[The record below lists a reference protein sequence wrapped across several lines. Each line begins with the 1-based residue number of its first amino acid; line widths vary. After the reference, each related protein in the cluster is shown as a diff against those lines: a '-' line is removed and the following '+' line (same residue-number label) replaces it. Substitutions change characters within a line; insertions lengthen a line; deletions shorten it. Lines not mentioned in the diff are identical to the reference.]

1 MKTTLLSCLSCLVF
15 FIASIAS
22 FSQCM
27 QYAIPL
33 AERIG
38 GASTIIEG
46 KIVSQKCF
54 PAGRNGMIY
63 TSSTIEVYRIFKG
76 LTGSTLKYTD
86 IVTQGGTYQNE
97 RVSVSPSIDLQVGQ
111 TGLFFLQEHTDNNDF
126 KGFEPYSWQQCY
138 VQYDEQSGRV
148 SDVFTSYP
156 NANYLYNAI
165 TGQLGN
171 TTRIVQPYIPLEKKQ
186 NGKSPKTLGAVIT
199 SFSPTYITAGT
210 DSSITIR
217 GSGFGGEYSGQ
228 AAVAFSNADDGGVT
242 MFSAAPSRIVSWTD
256 NVIVVKVPYQ
266 AGTGRIRVTSV
277 DGTQATTSAG
287 SIIINYA
294 ITNVTDSLSGNAYP
308 PYLVNANET
317 GGYTLTLNSSFAT
330 NNLAVDAF
338 KIALR
343 TWRCNTFIN
352 VGITKSQTA
361 LNCVNGKDGIN
372 VVSFDDSCTLP
383 VGVISLTYR
392 FYNGCNI
399 SFWSLREFDMIFSK
413 DAGGNLWNYAP
424 TFVVGATQID
434 FQSTVLHEIG
444 HVHQLG
450 HIIGAGQVMHYKLAP
465 RIFARSLGTRDIAGG
480 AYVINRS
487 INKTICAQ
495 KGITR
500 LTSNICDNP
509 GVAPSGEFIAVP
521 LSGCA
526 PLTVNFID
534 QSTDSTTLWNW
545 DFTDKGLDNTYT
557 KNPSYTYSEPGKYS
571 VKFTAANALG
581 SKTTT
586 KLSYITVYA
595 LPTLTMG
602 KSRNACLGSTVKL
615 GEGVSIKGTAPYTYR
630 WSPTDFIDDSTLAN
644 PTASVSTQSII
655 EYTLTITDA
664 HGCSDTKS
672 FVITPVFSPTIS
684 AGNNISICKGDKR
697 VVLGGAPTAS
707 GGTPPYSYLWTPA
720 TGLDSAK
727 IANPTANPSVTTKYL
742 LTVSDKNGGCQLV
755 DSVVV
760 TVTPASIKPTIIQNL
775 DTLFSS
781 IAATYQWRKDSVI
794 IPNETKQFLL
804 TTIPGRYTVT
814 VTTSNPCP
822 STSSEYIIKS
832 TGVLEVDE
840 SSDIRIYPNPTDG
853 NVDIQLPFTGAKC
866 RITNVL
872 GMVINEQIIYGK
884 DAKVSLLN
892 YPAGMYYIEFTTDD
906 NQHFVKVIT
915 KD

>member
-1 MKTTLLSCLSCLVF
+1 MKTFLLSCLLYLF
-15 FIASIAS
+15 ATIASY
-22 FSQCM
+22 SQCM
-27 QYAIPL
+27 QYDIPL
-33 AERIG
+33 AKRVG
-38 GASTIIEG
+38 GASAIVEG

-63 TSSTIEVYRIFKG
+63 TRSTIEVYKIFKG
-76 LTGSTLKYTD
+76 LSASSLNTID

-97 RVSVSPSIDLQVGQ
+97 RVSVSPAIDLSIGQ
-111 TGLFFLQEHTDNNDF
+111 TGLFFLQEHTNNDDF
-126 KGFEPYSWQQCY
+126 IGFEPYSWQQCF
-138 VQYDEQSGRV
+138 VQYDEQAGTA
-148 SDVFTSYP
+148 SDVFTPYP
-156 NANYLYNAI
+156 SAKYLYNAI
-165 TGQLGN
+165 NGQLGN
-171 TTRIVQPYIPLEKKQ
+171 SMRIIQPYTPQVKKQ
-186 NGKSPKTLGAVIT
+186 NGKNSKTLVASI
-199 SFSPTYITAGT
+199 SSLSPSYITAGT
-210 DSSITIR
+210 DSSLTIR
-217 GSGFGGEYSGQ
+217 GAGFGSEYGGQ

-242 MFSAAPSRIVSWTD
+242 MFSAAPSRIVSWND
-256 NVIVVKVPYQ
+256 NVIVVKVPHQ
-266 AGTGRIRVTSV
+266 AGTGKVRVTSV
-277 DGTQATTSAG
+277 DGTQATTSSG
-287 SIIINYA
+287 SITINYA
-294 ITNVTDSLSGNAYP
+294 VTNVTDSLSGNAYP

-343 TWRCNTFIN
+343 TWRCNTFLN
-352 VGITKSQTA
+352 MGVTKSQTA

-383 VGVISLTYR
+383 AGVISLSYQ

-399 SFWSLREFDMIFSK
+399 TFWSLREFDMIFSK

-424 TFVVGATQID
+424 TFVIGATQID

-450 HIIGAGQVMHYKLAP
+450 HVIGTGQVMQYKLAP
-465 RIFARSLGTRDIAGG
+465 RTFTRTLAARDIAGG
-480 AYVINRS
+480 TFVMNRS
-487 INKTICAQ
+487 VNKTICAQ
-495 KGITR
+495 KGITK

-521 LSGCA
+521 SSGCA

-545 DFTDKGLDNTYT
+545 DFTNKGLDNTYT

-586 KLSYITVYA
+586 KLGYITVYA
-595 LPTLTMG
+595 LPVLTIG

-630 WSPTDFIDDSTLAN
+630 WSPTDFIDDSTSAN

-672 FVITPVFSPTIS
+672 LVITPVFSPTIS
-684 AGNNISICKGDKR
+684 VGSNISICKGDKG
-697 VVLGGAPTAS
+697 VVLGGSPTAS
-707 GGTPPYSYLWTPA
+707 GGTPPYSYQWTPT

-727 IANPTANPSVTTKYL
+727 IANPTANPLVTTKYF
-742 LTVSDKNGGCQLV
+742 LTVSDKNGGCQLI
-755 DSVVV
+755 DSVLV
-760 TVTPASIKPTIIQNL
+760 TVTPASIKPTITQNI

-781 IAATYQWRKDSVI
+781 IAATYEWKRDSVV
-794 IPNETKQFLL
+794 IPNETKQFLV

-814 VTTSNPCP
+814 VTTTNPCP
-822 STSSEYIIKS
+822 STSSEFIIKS
-832 TGVLEVDE
+832 TGVSEIDE
-840 SSDIRIYPNPTDG
+840 TADIQIYPNPTDG
-853 NVDIQLPFTGAKC
+853 NIDIQVPFTGAKC

-872 GMVINEQIIYGK
+872 GMLINEQIIYGK
-884 DAKVSLLN
+884 ETKISLVN
-892 YPAGMYYIEFTTDD
+892 YPAGMYYIQFT
-906 NQHFVKVIT
+906 NSVNKSFIRMIT
-915 KD
+915 KQ